1 MEKRSKITPFE
12 CHGATCRGIGP
23 RGSADAYDLRFM
35 AGSAAALRIVVAD
48 PLDLVADGMR
58 QRLAG
63 GGLDAVVLHAAT
75 GGEVLTL
82 LAPAQADLLLLE
94 VSLPG
99 MDGINTM
106 RAVKHLHPSLPVLA
120 HSALTDIEYVNSMRI
135 EGAAGYLVK
144 GGDTEELLHA
154 IRTVLSGGHYLSP
167 AAQAS
172 VDGGYSFTEK
182 RMDGPYVGLTAR
194 EREVIRMIALEHTNG
209 EIAAALFISEDTVK
223 THRKNLMTKLNVRS
237 VAGLVKYAVDR
248 RWV

>member
-1 MEKRSKITPFE
+1 MPWNNWLGHRP
-12 CHGATCRGIGP
+12 H
-23 RGSADAYDLRFM
+23 GSADAYDLRFM

-63 GGLDAVVLHAAT
+63 GGLDALVLHAAT

-82 LAPAQADLLLLE
+82 LAHTPADLLLLE

-99 MDGINTM
+99 MDGIDTM
-106 RAVKHLHPSLPVLA
+106 RAVKRLHPSLPVLA

-135 EGAAGYLVK
+135 EGASGYLLK
-144 GGDTEELLHA
+144 GCDTAELLMA
-154 IRTVLSGGHYLSP
+154 IRMVVAGGHHLSP

-172 VDGGYSFTEK
+172 VDAGYAYTEK
-182 RMDGPYVGLTAR
+182 RMDGPYVGLTVR
-194 EREVIRMIALEHTNG
+194 EREIIRMIALEHTNG

-237 VAGLVKYAVDR
+237 VAGLVRYAVDR